1 MKQTIITIAGK
12 PGSGKSTTSN
22 RVALH
27 LNYKHFSSGDLFRN
41 VAKKRNL
48 NVNEFNIAAE
58 TDKSIDHE
66 VDDKLKEMGKTGET
80 LVIDSRMAWHWM
92 PNSFRVYLDLD
103 LSDAAVRIID
113 NITPER
119 LEAEHI
125 PEDPEEYTAV
135 LQERLDSEIK
145 RYNDLYDANPYDPSN
160 YDLVIDTLKNNP
172 DQVAETI
179 FEEYEKWLV
188 K

>member
-1 MKQTIITIAGK
+1 
-12 PGSGKSTTSN
+12 
-22 RVALH
+22 
-27 LNYKHFSSGDLFRN
+27 
-41 VAKKRNL
+41 
-48 NVNEFNIAAE
+48 
-58 TDKSIDHE
+58 
-66 VDDKLKEMGKTGET
+66 
-80 LVIDSRMAWHWM
+80 MAWHWM